1 MKWEARENRLVDQ
14 LEAVKRDHSS
24 FDGSQLERSKEL
36 QLAAEKQLA
45 VAQQRVTVLEQLGK
59 DQKQRIDELTTELVL
74 AQTKLRGLE
83 SAGRVGGA
91 KVSTPPLPTSSVTG
105 SLVGTTT
112 DSAIGSA
119 LTPAFVPS
127 VALALPLSSTTP
139 LSAPSAG
146 TSSVTVV
153 AGLMSTTVCTTAVAP
168 ATSSVMG
175 TAGSAPRLCTSVSGI
190 TLPRCS
196 GITEITHTSPTTV
209 MVAPASLMTQL
220 PPNQR
225 FGGEDIEEGETFQ
238 DWKEQFEAIAMMAGW
253 NDHSKLV
260 NLTTRL
266 RGAAYSF
273 YRSCTP
279 EQRSSYTLLVAELQ
293 KRFTPVQL
301 TAIQPQLFHDRQQG
315 AKESVDDYAQALR
328 KLFKKA
334 YSTVLRGEPEADS
347 MG

>member
-1 MKWEARENRLVDQ
+1 M
-14 LEAVKRDHSS
+14 
-24 FDGSQLERSKEL
+24 
-36 QLAAEKQLA
+36 
-45 VAQQRVTVLEQLGK
+45 GK
-59 DQKQRIDELTTELVL
+59 DQKQRIDELTAELVL

-91 KVSTPPLPTSSVTG
+91 KVSTPPVPTSSVAG
-105 SLVGTTT
+105 SLVGH
-112 DSAIGSA
+112 SAIGSA
-119 LTPAFVPS
+119 LTPVFVPS
-127 VALALPLSSTTP
+127 VAFALPVSSTTP

-146 TSSVTVV
+146 TSSVTAV
-153 AGLMSTTVCTTAVAP
+153 AGSTSTTVCTTAVAP
-168 ATSSVMG
+168 ATSGG
-175 TAGSAPRLCTSVSGI
+175 TAGSAPRLCTGI
-190 TLPRCS
+190 TLPGCS
-196 GITEITHTSPTTV
+196 GITEMTHASPTTV

-220 PPNQR
+220 PPIQR
-225 FGGEDIEEGETFQ
+225 FGGEDIEEGEMFQ

-301 TAIQPQLFHDRQQG
+301 TDSSSMTASKGVCGRLRTG
-315 AKESVDDYAQALR
+315 LEEAL
-328 KLFKKA
+328 
-334 YSTVLRGEPEADS
+334 
-347 MG
+347 